1 MDNIEKELKSIKIKE
16 LRKLA
21 KQLGIKK
28 TSKLNKLKLIEEIK
42 NTKQGGFITGF
53 LSNIG
58 KLSKSLYKSKP
69 VQKVKETISKLPF
82 AKNILDF
89 FDFRRNFKKGTQS
102 VLNQY
107 GEIQIKEMRVFR
119 CPIKDILKSMLN
131 VLSFGTFNE
140 LMRKYGFDKLFHLGL
155 LITLE
160 NGVRLV
166 VEKNEEI
173 NVSTS
178 LPPLKEGCET
188 TPVILTKIFTIN
200 QILMNTKEKIGDE
213 MFYDYDATNNN
224 CQFFI
229 MNILKSN
236 GLLTS
241 HLKEFIYQ
249 NLTELF
255 NELDDKASYM
265 RGIMKATTR
274 TGKIFNVLTGN
285 GNTELREMKIKYNF
299 EDYKGGNIELL
310 QDIEQFVDNILRE
323 RENNEID
330 DIGLENTINQIYLL
344 VERRYRNRLRNMD
357 RNFIADVNDLIREKV
372 RNWYNNILQ
381 GGVKSIINNIIK
393 NKKKY

>member
-119 CPIKDILKSMLN
+119 CPIKEILKSMLN

-173 NVSTS
+173 NISTS

-188 TPVILTKIFTIN
+188 TPVILTKVFTIN

-299 EDYKGGNIELL
+299 EDNK
-310 QDIEQFVDNILRE
+310 
-323 RENNEID
+323 
-330 DIGLENTINQIYLL
+330 
-344 VERRYRNRLRNMD
+344 
-357 RNFIADVNDLIREKV
+357 
-372 RNWYNNILQ
+372 
-381 GGVKSIINNIIK
+381 VKSIINNIIK
-393 NKKKY
+393 NKKNIDIYYNE